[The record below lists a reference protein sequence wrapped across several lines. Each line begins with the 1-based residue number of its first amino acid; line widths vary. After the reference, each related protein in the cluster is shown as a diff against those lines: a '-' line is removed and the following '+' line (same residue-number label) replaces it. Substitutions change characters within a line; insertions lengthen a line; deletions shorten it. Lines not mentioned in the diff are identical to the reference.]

1 MPPLLIDGSSGEGGG
16 QILRTS
22 LALSAVTGRP
32 FRIERI
38 RARRPKPGL
47 QRQHLAAVQAAAA
60 VCGAE
65 VRGATLGSTALDFV
79 PGRPVPGGYRF
90 DVGSAG
96 STGLVLQT
104 VLPALLTAP
113 GPSRLVLEGGTHNPA
128 APPFDFLARVFV
140 PLVSRMG
147 PRIEATLERHGFFPA
162 GGGRVTVRIE
172 PAGRLARLDLLER
185 GAVVA
190 RRGRVLSA
198 NLPGSIAEREVAV
211 LRRRLGWRG
220 AEFLIEEV
228 RDSPGPGNAVMVE
241 LQSER
246 ATEVVTAFGQPGVRA
261 EAVAEAAAA
270 GTLRY
275 LDAGVPVGEHLAD
288 QLLVPMAL
296 AGAGSFRTL
305 PLSPHATTN
314 IETIR
319 RLLEVPIPT
328 RAESAGGTVVEI
340 GGPAEAVRS
349 SGVRRIRDEIL
360 AAADTTG
367 IPLSE
372 LAPAER
378 DALWVDLW
386 RGFAGGEPRGS
397 PLREA
402 VLDAQKARDPDA
414 RWRLPEAIRDRPAV
428 LLFEPADEAAA
439 FRFARGAD
447 LPAVLGPRRDLDYYL
462 TDPAATLLVCYADDA
477 LIAAR
482 PTSSAPR
489 ST

>member
-1 MPPLLIDGSSGEGGG
+1 MPPLLIDGSRGEGGG

-79 PGRPVPGGYRF
+79 PGRPAPGGYRF

-96 STGLVLQT
+96 SAGLVLQT
-104 VLPALLTAP
+104 VLPALLSAP

-128 APPFDFLARVFV
+128 APPFDFLARVFL

-185 GAVVA
+185 GAVVG
-190 RRGRVLSA
+190 RRGRVLIG
-198 NLPGSIAEREVAV
+198 NLPGSIAEREVAM
-211 LRRRLGWRG
+211 LRRRLGWHG
-220 AEFLIEEV
+220 SELLIEEIH
-228 RDSPGPGNAVMVE
+228 DSAGPGNAVMVDVE
-241 LQSER
+241 AER
-246 ATEVVTAFGQPGVRA
+246 ITEVVTAFGQPGVRA

-270 GTLRY
+270 ETLRY
-275 LDAGVPVGEHLAD
+275 LEAGVPVGEHLAD
-288 QLLVPMAL
+288 QLLLPMAL
-296 AGAGSFRTL
+296 AGGGAFRTL
-305 PLSPHATTN
+305 ALSLHATTN
-314 IETIR
+314 IETIGQF
-319 RLLEVPIPT
+319 LDVPVRT
-328 RAESAGGTVVEI
+328 REEPGGAIVVEV
-340 GGPAEAVRS
+340 GGAAVAAPEAP
-349 SGVRRIRDEIL
+349 RIRDLVL
-360 AAADTTG
+360 AAARATG
-367 IPLSE
+367 TPVSD

-386 RGFAGGEPRGS
+386 SGFAGGEPRGS

-402 VLDAQKARDPDA
+402 VLDAERTRDPDA
-414 RWRLPEAIRDRPAV
+414 RRRVPEAIRDRPAV
-428 LLFEPADEAAA
+428 LLFEPSDEAAA

-447 LPAVLGPRRDLDYYL
+447 VPAVLDVSPHVGYYL
-462 TDPAATLLVCYADDA
+462 TDPAATFLLCYADDGV
-477 LIAAR
+477 IAAR